1 MPAADAPI
9 GVFDSGL
16 GGLTVVREILR
27 QLPSESILYLADT
40 AHVPYGPR
48 PPEEVRGFALEI
60 MRFLAAQGAKAI
72 VAACNMS
79 SALAVEDARRLLDIP
94 ILGVI
99 EAGVALAL
107 SRPTQGPIGVLAT
120 AGTVASEAY
129 PKQIARL
136 RPDVEV
142 VQVPCPEFVP
152 LVEHGLECSPEA
164 HAAAQAYTQPLLDAG
179 CRTVILGCTH
189 YPLLLPVLEAVAPSL
204 RFVDPAVGAAAQL
217 RASLAERRLLRQRGL
232 MPRHRFTA
240 TADPDR
246 LAQGLQRFLN
256 LGETAEFVDLWGIGN
271 RSSTFRMQAMR
282 REEPLMPASSPS
294 VSTPIRRPGEG

>member
-1 MPAADAPI
+1 MPGADAPI

-48 PPEEVRGFALEI
+48 PLGEVRGFALEI

-79 SALAVEDARRLLDIP
+79 SALAVDDARRLLDVP

-136 RPDVEV
+136 RPDVQV

-152 LVEHGLECSPEA
+152 LVERGLECSPEA
-164 HAAAQAYTQPLLDAG
+164 RAAAQAYTQPLLDAG

-217 RASLAERRLLRQRGL
+217 GASLAERKLLRRRDVA
-232 MPRHRFTA
+232 PEHRFTA

-246 LAQGLQRFLN
+246 LADGLRRFLG
-256 LGETAEFVDLWGIGN
+256 LSRSAELVDLWKIAD
-271 RSSTFRMQAMR
+271 RRAAFPLQAMR
-282 REEPLMPASSPS
+282 QEGPLMPTSSPS
-294 VSTPIRRPGEG
+294 VSTPTRRPGEG